1 LTRRIERVNT
11 LLRQEIS
18 NILVEE
24 ISDPRL
30 TRIVSVTEVVTS
42 PDLRHA
48 RVYVSIMGDQETKS
62 EIVKAL
68 GLAAGFVHRSL
79 RDRVNLRA
87 VPSLNFRLDESIE
100 TGSEILKLIGDLVPN
115 PEDVEVN
122 DND

>member
-1 LTRRIERVNT
+1 MTRRIERVNT

-100 TGSEILKLIGDLVPN
+100 TGSGILKLIGDLVPN

-122 DND
+122 DSD

>member
-1 LTRRIERVNT
+1 MTRRIERVNT

-48 RVYVSIMGDQETKS
+48 RVYVSIMGDQETIS